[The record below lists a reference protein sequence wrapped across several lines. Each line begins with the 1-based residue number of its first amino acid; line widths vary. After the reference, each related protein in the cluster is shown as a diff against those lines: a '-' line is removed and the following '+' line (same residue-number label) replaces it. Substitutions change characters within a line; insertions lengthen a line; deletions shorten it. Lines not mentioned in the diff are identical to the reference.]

1 MTRQRL
7 LTAAVLI
14 PVVIGADLY
23 GPTWLIAL
31 LVAVVTAL
39 ALREFFALGAQAG
52 LPGHPRWTI
61 VCGLLL
67 IAAQYIDTNRENIF
81 SALNFELLSRPLES
95 LLQGMIFVVFILG
108 VILITLASAGSP
120 KKGLPE
126 VAVSA
131 GALLFVGWPMSFLV
145 RIHAISNLGPQLL
158 LFLLLVIWS
167 GDSLAYVVG
176 RKFGRHPMAPLTS
189 PKKTWEGAVANLA
202 GSVLVA
208 LMAALWMRGHW
219 LYIAGPGLFTIAIL
233 ANIAGQIGD
242 LAESIYKRSA
252 GEKDSGTLLPGHG
265 GVLDR
270 LDSLI
275 FAAPVVWYYV
285 SVVVQSYP

>member
-7 LTAAVLI
+7 LTAAILI
-14 PVVIGADLY
+14 PIVVGADLY

-39 ALREFFALGAQAG
+39 ALREFFALGAHAG
-52 LPGHPRWTI
+52 FPGHPRWTI
-61 VCGLLL
+61 FCGLFL
-67 IAAQYIDTNRENIF
+67 IAAQYIDTNREKM
-81 SALNFELLSRPLES
+81 LPSRPIES

-108 VILITLASAGSP
+108 VILITLAGAASTN
-120 KKGLPE
+120 KGLPE
-126 VAVSA
+126 VAISA

-145 RIHAISNLGPQLL
+145 RIHGIANLGPQLL

-189 PKKTWEGAVANLA
+189 PKKTWEGAVGNLV

-208 LMAALWMRGHW
+208 LLAAFWIQSHGR
-219 LYIAGPGLFTIAIL
+219 YIAGPGLFAIAIL